1 MPRYKLRD
9 ANGATR
15 VLNLD
20 AAATYA
26 DLVASCGGTGL
37 TLKAGRPAV
46 PLNCAEPLTTPADQV
61 VPSGSLITAEKGPVV
76 PRLHIPEAP
85 PPPPE
90 ANAFEAPAP
99 PALETPRDPGYAQ
112 TAPRSAPAQWTCATC
127 TFINVEGCN
136 EIGGVAL
143 CTVCGTP
150 RMDAQV
156 GEAPA
161 PPSPIRCGCAAR
173 RAVDADGNCL
183 FVALAYLLR
192 GERPDPISAKAAA
205 QRMRQCCA
213 SVVAA
218 DPMSYPDAA
227 LEKPRAQYGAWILQP
242 DVWGGALELSIL
254 AARGGD
260 AVGNAAASF
269 EDVVLHCV
277 DIRTGVAQRYGEG
290 KGRVCFLL
298 FDGVHYDPCVLA
310 PEAGAPES
318 PADVTLAASDDA
330 LARAAVEALAASER
344 AARNFTDT
352 SSFALQC
359 LVCGAGLKGNA
370 DAEEHAAATGHQNF
384 AQTGH

>member
-15 VLNLD
+15 VLTLD
-20 AAATYA
+20 EQASYA
-26 DLVASCGGTGL
+26 DLVASCGGASY
-37 TLKAGRPAV
+37 TLKAGRPPTTLTCEA
-46 PLNCAEPLTTPADQV
+46 PSTTPCAEI
-61 VPSGSLITAEKGPVV
+61 VPSGSLITAEKPVV
-76 PRLHIPEAP
+76 PRLNIPEAP

-99 PALETPRDPGYAQ
+99 PALETPRDASYAQ
-112 TAPRSAPAQWTCATC
+112 TAPKAPQAQWTCQTC
-127 TFINVEGCN
+127 TFINVEGCY
-136 EIGGVAL
+136 ESVGGTAL
-143 CTVCGTP
+143 CSVCGTP
-150 RMDAQV
+150 QIQV

-161 PPSPIRCGCAAR
+161 PPSPSKGTASR

-192 GERPDPISAKAAA
+192 GERPDPTSAKACA
-205 QRMRQCCA
+205 QKMRAVCA

-218 DPMSYPDAA
+218 DPIGYPDAA
-227 LEKPRAQYGAWILQP
+227 LEKPRREYGKWIQTQ
-242 DVWGGALELSIL
+242 DVWGGALELSVL
-254 AARGGD
+254 SKGGGD
-260 AVGNAAASF
+260 LVEGGASF
-269 EDVVLHCV
+269 DDVVLHCV

-290 KGRVCFLL
+290 RGRVCFLL
-298 FDGVHYDPCVLA
+298 FDGVHYDPVVLA
-310 PEAGAPES
+310 PSSDAPES
-318 PADVTLAASDDA
+318 PADITLVAADDMMA
-330 LARAAVEALAASER
+330 LHAVEALATSER

-370 DAEEHAAATGHQNF
+370 DAEAHAAQTGHQNF